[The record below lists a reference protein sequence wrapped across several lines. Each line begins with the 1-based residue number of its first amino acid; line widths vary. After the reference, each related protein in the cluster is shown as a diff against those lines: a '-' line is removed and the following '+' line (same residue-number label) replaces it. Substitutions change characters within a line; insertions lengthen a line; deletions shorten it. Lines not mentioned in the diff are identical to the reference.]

1 MRGDYE
7 QHAFW
12 EGHLPYMGNFYNAHV
27 HVLCISTEEVD
38 AGLEQC
44 ILARV
49 LMVSAHVYYVL
60 ALDKLNTG
68 LE

>member
-1 MRGDYE
+1 M
-7 QHAFW
+7 
-12 EGHLPYMGNFYNAHV
+12 PYMGNFYNAHV